1 MNFIW
6 AILNKVRAVDT
17 SFPYTRKT
25 DSAVNDIPV
34 DVRQTVNSIVTETPE
49 SYRYFIIE
57 RLVQAAMRS
66 PYKKELAA
74 IDPLNTYS
82 YPVDVDS
89 KIQITNPTDLIV
101 TPMPTGDKLIPVVL
115 YNLILDVPGET
126 IKAGN
131 TTYLLN
137 MTDNL
142 SDIIALSDTLSIRIQ
157 GNVSA
162 QVNGS
167 NILIS
172 DIRRP
177 SFDLADIMSRVVV
190 PKWYNEEMRHIFT
203 QGTTVEK
210 LAAVLINAAEGALDG

>member
-1 MNFIW
+1 
-6 AILNKVRAVDT
+6 
-17 SFPYTRKT
+17 
-25 DSAVNDIPV
+25 
-34 DVRQTVNSIVTETPE
+34 
-49 SYRYFIIE
+49 
-57 RLVQAAMRS
+57 
-66 PYKKELAA
+66 
-74 IDPLNTYS
+74 
-82 YPVDVDS
+82 VDVDS

-126 IKAGN
+126 VKDGN
-131 TTYLLN
+131 NTYPLN